1 MDCYL
6 LYLFFIAFRYLQFIK
21 LVVLAGDVS
30 CAWLVPDFLSFF
42 PCGVFAR
49 FFLASLARLLVFM
62 YSFFSLDCCDL

>member
-49 FFLASLARLLVFM
+49 FFSGLPGSLTRFHVF
-62 YSFFSLDCCDL
+62 FL